1 MIGVFDSGSGGLTVV
16 RALRERAP
24 DVDILYLADTAN
36 MPYGEKTDDEIR
48 FLTLRMLQRLRGEG
62 ATTIVSACN
71 SISATVIRPFFDLF
85 GVTASS
91 LVEMVEPA
99 VRSLVKEGIA
109 QAIVLATP
117 ATARSRMYERIGE
130 ANGIHIETIAC
141 PELAEFIER
150 DGAAKHVTGC
160 IEDALKEV
168 PSNIRHMLFGCTH
181 YPLVRMSF
189 EEAARRLERD
199 IIFHDPADAVADA
212 ALALHGKEGSGRLR
226 VESTKPLPAFERRA
240 AALRAGWGD
249 CQEQDSLLGSTH
261 VHPIRL

>member
-36 MPYGEKTDDEIR
+36 MPYGEKTDEEIR
-48 FLTLRMLQRLRGEG
+48 SLTLRMLQRLRAEG

-99 VRSLVKEGIA
+99 VRSLVKNGIT

-117 ATARSRMYERIGE
+117 ATVRSRMYERVGE
-130 ANGIHIETIAC
+130 ANGIRIEAIAC
-141 PELAEFIER
+141 PALAELIEH
-150 DGAAKHVTGC
+150 DGADELVTTC
-160 IEDALKEV
+160 VEDALKEV
-168 PSNIRHMLFGCTH
+168 PPEIRHALFGCTH
-181 YPLVRMSF
+181 YPLVRASF
-189 EEAARRLERD
+189 EGAARRLERD
-199 IIFHDPADAVADA
+199 VIFHDPADAVADA
-212 ALALHGKEGSGRLR
+212 ALALHGKEGSGRFR
-226 VESTKPLPAFERRA
+226 VESTKPLPAFERRV

-249 CQEQDSLLGSTH
+249 CQERDSLLGSMH
-261 VHPIRL
+261 VHSIRL